1 MDGLPDWVVS
11 IIAVAVGFMPGL
23 ALLLVGPVVRALHRA
38 LSPLPEKMPRRRRE
52 PTHGE
57 PAGVAAP
64 RG

>member
-23 ALLLVGPVVRALHRA
+23 ALLLVGPVVRVLYRA
-38 LSPLPEKMPRRRRE
+38 LLPLPEKTPRRGRE
-52 PTHGE
+52 PAHGE

>member
-1 MDGLPDWVVS
+1 MDGLPNWAVS

-23 ALLLVGPVVRALHRA
+23 ALLLVGPVVRVLHRA
-38 LSPLPEKMPRRRRE
+38 LLPLPEEMPRRRRE
-52 PTHGE
+52 PAHGE